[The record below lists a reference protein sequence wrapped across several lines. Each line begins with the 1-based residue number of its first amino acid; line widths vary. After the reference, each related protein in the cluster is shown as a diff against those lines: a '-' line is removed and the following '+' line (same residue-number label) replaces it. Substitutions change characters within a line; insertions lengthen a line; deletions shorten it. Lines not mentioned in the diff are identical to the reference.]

1 MSRKPI
7 PNFVNVAIQAHSV
20 HVGVLVVKGETSAY
34 HPYHPRPANQ
44 FILDDWLQLSHDS
57 NKSHPANR
65 TEDGYRLQ
73 TTKHQIFKYSLNI
86 LKQIDNLKPI
96 HHSIPKDPN
105 PTLPN
110 KSSQFRFPNLCKYR
124 HTQGK
129 VPLIWYRDQ
138 FTADTIHFW

>member
-1 MSRKPI
+1 MFPLHVLPPAPGNSVSRKPI

-73 TTKHQIFKYSLNI
+73 ATKHQITQILFKHLETN
-86 LKQIDNLKPI
+86 
-96 HHSIPKDPN
+96 
-105 PTLPN
+105 
-110 KSSQFRFPNLCKYR
+110 
-124 HTQGK
+124 
-129 VPLIWYRDQ
+129 
-138 FTADTIHFW
+138 